1 MSIHFG
7 TGGWR
12 AIIGD
17 DFTKANIR
25 ILAEA
30 MARKMKK
37 ENARMELV
45 IGYDRRF
52 LAKEA
57 VQWAAEVLAAEGIT
71 VRFVNRSSPT
81 PLIMFYTMAH
91 DLDYGMMV
99 TASHN
104 PSLYN
109 GFKVFTK
116 GGRDAD
122 EHQTADV
129 ECWILQ
135 VEEDQK
141 QGYEI
146 PCLRY
151 EDGIKAGLIVEF
163 NPLNEYLDSIISRI
177 DMQAIRDAQLRVVL
191 DPLYGVSQTALQT
204 ILSTARCYM
213 ETIHSGHDTLFAGK
227 LPAPNADTL
236 KTLQNYVID
245 YGYDIGVATDGD
257 ADRIG
262 VIDDTGR
269 FLHPNDI
276 LVLLY
281 YYLVKYKGWSGPVVR
296 NISTTHMLDRVAES
310 FGQTCYEVPVG
321 FKYISRKMSD
331 TGAIIGGESSGG
343 LTIKGH
349 INGKDGV
356 YAACLLVEMIAVT
369 GRKTVGDLRRYPPG
383 IRISLYGRESLH
395 LYAGEKSPAQLHP
408 DGEKAG
414 AGPSLCHRPHF
425 LRGRLQ
431 GLSEKRRMDQRPF
444 LRHRTSAAHFLR
456 DGKAGGRC
464 GSLPHL

>member
-177 DMQAIRDAQLRVVL
+177 DMQAIRDAQSYAGQDQIRRDAIELL
-191 DPLYGVSQTALQT
+191 DESRKLCNETE
-204 ILSTARCYM
+204 LS
-213 ETIHSGHDTLFAGK
+213 LKNAGK
-227 LPAPNADTL
+227 TLDRAAKKQIKADSARLQKLIGKCRLEKVTEAEL
-236 KTLQNYVID
+236 AEIREAKQILQNSVDSI
-245 YGYDIGVATDGD
+245 
-257 ADRIG
+257 
-262 VIDDTGR
+262 
-269 FLHPNDI
+269 
-276 LVLLY
+276 
-281 YYLVKYKGWSGPVVR
+281 
-296 NISTTHMLDRVAES
+296 M
-310 FGQTCYEVPVG
+310 
-321 FKYISRKMSD
+321 
-331 TGAIIGGESSGG
+331 
-343 LTIKGH
+343 
-349 INGKDGV
+349 
-356 YAACLLVEMIAVT
+356 
-369 GRKTVGDLRRYPPG
+369 RR
-383 IRISLYGRESLH
+383 
-395 LYAGEKSPAQLHP
+395 
-408 DGEKAG
+408 
-414 AGPSLCHRPHF
+414 
-425 LRGRLQ
+425 
-431 GLSEKRRMDQRPF
+431 
-444 LRHRTSAAHFLR
+444 
-456 DGKAGGRC
+456 
-464 GSLPHL
+464 

>member
-1 MSIHFG
+1 M
-7 TGGWR
+7 
-12 AIIGD
+12 
-17 DFTKANIR
+17 
-25 ILAEA
+25 
-30 MARKMKK
+30 
-37 ENARMELV
+37 
-45 IGYDRRF
+45 
-52 LAKEA
+52 
-57 VQWAAEVLAAEGIT
+57 
-71 VRFVNRSSPT
+71 
-81 PLIMFYTMAH
+81 
-91 DLDYGMMV
+91 
-99 TASHN
+99 
-104 PSLYN
+104 
-109 GFKVFTK
+109 
-116 GGRDAD
+116 
-122 EHQTADV
+122 
-129 ECWILQ
+129 
-135 VEEDQK
+135 EEDQK

-236 KTLQNYVID
+236 KTLQNYVTD

-262 VIDDTGR
+262 VIDDPGR

-281 YYLVKYKGWSGPVVR
+281 YYLVKYEGWSGPVVR
-296 NISTTHMLDRVAES
+296 TISTPHMLDRVAES

-369 GRKTVGDLRRYPPG
+369 GRKLSEIYADIRRVYG
-383 IRISLYGRESLH
+383 SLYMEERA
-395 LYAGEKSPAQLHP
+395 YTFTPEKKAQLNSTLMEKKLVP
-408 DGEKAG
+408 DLPFAIDHISYEDGCKVYLKNGGWISARFSGTE
-414 AGPSLCHRPHF
+414 PL
-425 LRGRLQ
+425 LRIFCEM
-431 GLSEKRRMDQRPF
+431 EKREDAAALCRIYEDF
-444 LRHRTSAAHFLR
+444 LDLT
-456 DGKAGGRC
+456 
-464 GSLPHL
+464 PEE